1 MNRSTPN
8 SKDVAEAIVANETIA
23 NGSSDAKFPPGC
35 LAIEKLRPHLAA
47 LMGNTGFNALIN
59 RARALGSTDFPWL
72 GASPAKME
80 GFLDDL
86 FLDDLCEAGGQVE
99 SDEFREG
106 CVILLSHLLG
116 LLTAFIGADLTL
128 RLVREIWP
136 ELALNDLDA
145 GKGDRNEKRK

>member
-1 MNRSTPN
+1 MSRSTTN
-8 SKDVAEAIVANETIA
+8 SKDVAEAIVAETHG
-23 NGSSDAKFPPGC
+23 NGSSDGKFPAGC
-35 LAIEKLRPHLAA
+35 LAIEKLRPNLAA
-47 LMGNTGFNALIN
+47 LMGNTGFNSLIN

-72 GASPAKME
+72 GASPAKLE

-86 FLDDLCEAGGQVE
+86 YEAGGQVE
-99 SDEFREG
+99 ADQFREG

-116 LLTAFIGADLTL
+116 LLTAFIGQDLTL

-136 ELALNDLDA
+136 ELALNDLDG